1 MAPPRT
7 PRAGGHARLARACV
21 VSCALAVLLLAPG
34 AGTARARTT
43 VTLTAE
49 DGVSLAATVWEP
61 SGRAVAGIVLVHGPA
76 RSRHD
81 WDRLAEDLAE
91 RGFFAVAV
99 DLRGHGGSTG
109 VDAGGDLVSMV
120 RDVTAAARYLLERP
134 DGPSS
139 LGLVGASLGGTL
151 GVLAAQAVPALRS
164 FALLSTPLDFRGL
177 RVEDAVRKLA
187 DRAMLV
193 MASNEDVYAARSAR
207 ALAETGPGRREL
219 VLVEGAGHGA
229 RILVSRPD
237 LRPTLVDWFVR
248 TLL

>member
-1 MAPPRT
+1 MPPT
-7 PRAGGHARLARACV
+7 PRAGGRARLARAC
-21 VSCALAVLLLAPG
+21 AFPGTLAVLLLAIG
-34 AGTARARTT
+34 VGTARARTT

-49 DGVSLAATVWEP
+49 DGVSLSATVWEP
-61 SGRAVAGIVLVHGPA
+61 DGRAVAGIVLVHGPA

-81 WDRLAEDLAE
+81 WDWLAGDLAA
-91 RGFFAVAV
+91 RGFLAVAV
-99 DLRGHGGSTG
+99 DLRGHGGSAG

-164 FALLSTPLDFRGL
+164 FTLLSTPLDFRGL
-177 RVEDAVRKLA
+177 RVEDALRKLP
-187 DRAMLV
+187 DRAVLV
-193 MASNEDVYAARSAR
+193 VASNEDVYAARSAR
-207 ALAETGPGRREL
+207 ALADTGPGRREL